1 MKHILVDSIILS
13 VVAIATFLI
22 TVTFFDSCNSKKNSP
37 NESIESKYK
46 EERDSISTILSKA
59 RAREQWYLLQLE
71 KDSAGMAELK
81 QRIKSRD
88 LKIKSYEI
96 KLKDIDNIR
105 INNLDSFFIYTYPD
119 SLEPKSIRFR

>member
-1 MKHILVDSIILS
+1 MKYVALGVIAAIVIMGTVIL
-13 VVAIATFLI
+13 FKP
-22 TVTFFDSCNSKKNSP
+22 CNSKKNSP

-46 EERDSISTILSKA
+46 EERDSISTMLSKA